1 MYLYILS
8 WSGEAYLNTHIY
20 TIYKRKTLFALDI
33 TQVNKPSIKLL
44 LYGLIDM
51 STFTEN
57 DLSHVISGKNIMY
70 IIFWQLVISKTIN
83 T

>member
-8 WSGEAYLNTHIY
+8 WSGETYLNTHIY
-20 TIYKRKTLFALDI
+20 TIYKRKILFALDI

-44 LYGLIDM
+44 LYGMIDM

-57 DLSHVISGKNIMY
+57 DLSHVISGKNRMY
-70 IIFWQLVISKTIN
+70 IIFWQLVISKTSN